1 MTRPSDPLLLSPE
14 EAKKQEIFF
23 STPRVPRRLERLIE
37 EYIDRKTGKN
47 WDDQVIL
54 ERIRA
59 AVVAQKGRY
68 WARGRRRKI
77 SYEKGYDVLAY
88 LGYHAPVYLVQ
99 TELLLHRL
107 VKDRLLPRHLRVL
120 DVGCGPGV
128 VSAAV
133 VDYFGRLEGPTAEVT
148 GLDLSEENLEAYAA
162 IVGPY
167 AGHKRVVS
175 VNEPV
180 MADLRHLPQDA
191 LRGPFDLIV
200 FSNVL
205 NELQSLGPEEKADLV
220 ARYADLLSSEGSI
233 LLVEPAEKATST
245 GLREVQRALVE
256 RGLTVYA
263 PCTYL
268 WDAPCRPERCWTFE
282 SGPEVKPPRL
292 MEALAAGRDGYRF
305 RNTDI
310 KVSYAVLRTDGLTRW
325 GVLERPAKVAR
336 LGALSAHV
344 DRQVNLCAARMSG
357 EIGDEKRHVVKV
369 CDGTTKKP
377 VYAVLPEYARNKGNE
392 FLLDAE
398 YGDLLLFTNAKVKYN
413 KDADT
418 YSVII
423 GKKTTVTP
431 LGEGGLS

>member
-1 MTRPSDPLLLSPE
+1 MTRPSDLLLLSPE
-14 EAKKQEIFF
+14 EIKKQEIFF
-23 STPRVPRRLERLIE
+23 SAPRVPRRLERLIE
-37 EYIDRKTGKN
+37 EYVGKKTGKS
-47 WDDQVIL
+47 WDDKVVL
-54 ERIRA
+54 ERIRT

-68 WARGRRRKI
+68 WARGRERKI

-107 VKDRLLPRHLRVL
+107 VRGGLLPRHLRVL

-133 VDYFGRLEGPTAEVT
+133 VDYFGRLNGPTAEVT
-148 GLDLSEENLEAYAA
+148 GLDLSEENLEAYTA

-167 AGHKRVVS
+167 AEHKDVVS

-180 MADLRHLPQDA
+180 LADLCHPPEGALP
-191 LRGPFDLIV
+191 GPFDLIV

-205 NELQSLGPEEKADLV
+205 NELQGLRSEEKADIV
-220 ARYADLLSSEGSI
+220 AGYVSLLSSEGSI

-256 RGLTVYA
+256 RDLTVYA

-268 WDAPCRPERCWTFE
+268 WDTPCQPERCWTFE
-282 SGPEVKPPRL
+282 SGPEVRPPRL
-292 MEALAAGRDGYRF
+292 MEALASSREGYRF
-305 RNTDI
+305 KNTDI
-310 KVSYAVLRTDGLTRW
+310 KVSYAVLRTDGLTHW
-325 GVLERPAKVAR
+325 GTLARPAKVAR
-336 LGALSAHV
+336 LGALSSHV
-344 DRQVNLCAARMSG
+344 GRQVNLCAARMSG

-377 VYAVLPEYARNKGNE
+377 VYAVLPGYARNKGNE
-392 FLLDAE
+392 YLLVAE
-398 YGDLLLFTNAKVKYN
+398 YGDLLLFRNAKVKYN
-413 KDADT
+413 KGADT
-418 YSVII
+418 YSVIV
-423 GKKTTVTP
+423 GKKTKVTP
-431 LGEGGLS
+431 LGGDTP